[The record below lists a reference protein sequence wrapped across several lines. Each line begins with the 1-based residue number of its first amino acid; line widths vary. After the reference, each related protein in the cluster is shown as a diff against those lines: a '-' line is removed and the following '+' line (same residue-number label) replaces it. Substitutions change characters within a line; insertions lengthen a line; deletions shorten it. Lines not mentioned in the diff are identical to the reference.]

1 MKLKITALV
10 EKIIDI
16 PEDLEDKL
24 KEKFSEKNIDI
35 MDVVYW
41 LISEQGLDIY
51 QYKPDEITDYTII

>member
-35 MDVVYW
+35 IEVVYW
-41 LISEQGLDIY
+41 LIAEQGLDIY
-51 QYKPDEITDYTII
+51 QYKPDEITDYIII